1 MKRAP
6 AAILLAVLL
15 ALLFPLGAFAQAA
28 GGTPTASAG
37 GAPAASAAGT
47 PGGQNAGNL
56 PVPFVDLNVRSARNN
71 REVVLSVQIL
81 LLLTVLAIA
90 PSILILTTCFLRI
103 AIVFDFIRRA
113 LSLNTSP
120 PNQVMMGLAL
130 FLTLFIMWPT
140 FTTIY
145 QNSVKPFG
153 DGKIGVQEM
162 FTGAEKPLRTFMF
175 NQMGNDADS
184 IRLFMSMRGL
194 PKPDTRA
201 DVPTYVLIPAFV
213 IHEMTVAFKIGI
225 LLFIPFII
233 IDMVVASTL
242 MSMGMIMLPPV
253 MISTPFKLILFV
265 LVNGWGMLTEQIVR
279 SFK

>member
-1 MKRAP
+1 MKKAP
-6 AAILLAVLL
+6 AAILVAILL
-15 ALLFPLGAFAQAA
+15 LSLLPLPAIAQAA
-28 GGTPTASAG
+28 AIAPSAAAGGPTAGGPAG
-37 GAPAASAAGT
+37 R
-47 PGGQNAGNL
+47 NAGNL
-56 PVPFVDLNVRSARNN
+56 PVPFVDFNVRTARNN
-71 REVVLSVQIL
+71 QEVALSVQLL

-140 FTTIY
+140 LNTIY
-145 QNSVKPFG
+145 QSSLKPFG

-162 FTGAEKPLRTFMF
+162 FTGVEKPLRTFMF

-201 DVPTYVLIPAFV
+201 DVPTFVLIPAFV

>member
-1 MKRAP
+1 MRKSIAV
-6 AAILLAVLL
+6 ALLA
-15 ALLFPLGAFAQAA
+15 ALLGALLPVGAFAQAA
-28 GGTPTASAG
+28 AG
-37 GAPAASAAGT
+37 AAGT
-47 PGGQNAGNL
+47 AATGLGPTAGGGNAASVPL
-56 PVPFVDLNVRSARNN
+56 PFVDLNVRTARNN
-71 REVVLSVQIL
+71 REVVLSVQLL

-90 PSILILTTCFLRI
+90 PSILILTTAFLRI

-113 LSLNTSP
+113 LSLNTAP

-130 FLTLFIMWPT
+130 FLTIFIMWPT
-140 FTTIY
+140 FTSIY
-145 QNSVKPFG
+145 NDSLKPFN

-162 FTGAEKPLRTFMF
+162 FSGAEKPLRTFMF

-194 PKPDTRA
+194 PKPNTRA
-201 DVPTYVLIPAFV
+201 DVPTFVLIPAFV

>member
-1 MKRAP
+1 MRKLP

-15 ALLFPLGAFAQAA
+15 ASLLPAGAFAQAA
-28 GGTPTASAG
+28 GGTSAG
-37 GAPAASAAGT
+37 TAAAGPAAGPAAG
-47 PGGQNAGNL
+47 AGNL
-56 PVPFVDLNVRSARNN
+56 PIPFVDLNVRTARGN
-71 REVVLSVQIL
+71 REVVLSVQLL

-90 PSILILTTCFLRI
+90 PSILILTTAFLRI

-113 LSLNTSP
+113 LSLNTMP

-145 QNSVKPFG
+145 NDSLKPFG
-153 DGKIGVQEM
+153 DGKIGVEEM
-162 FTGAEKPLRTFMF
+162 FSGAEKPLRTFMF

-194 PKPDTRA
+194 PKPTTRA
-201 DVPTYVLIPAFV
+201 DVPTFVLIPAFV

-265 LVNGWGMLTEQIVR
+265 LVNGWGLLTEQIVR

>member
-1 MKRAP
+1 MP
-6 AAILLAVLL
+6 S
-15 ALLFPLGAFAQAA
+15 LLFSLLPVGAFAQAA
-28 GGTPTASAG
+28 GGAPAAPAVGATAG
-37 GAPAASAAGT
+37 GAAAGR
-47 PGGQNAGNL
+47 NAGNL
-56 PVPFVDLNVRSARNN
+56 PVPFLDFNVRTARNN
-71 REVVLSVQIL
+71 QEVVLSVQLL

-140 FTTIY
+140 LNTIY
-145 QNSVKPFG
+145 QSSLKPFG

-201 DVPTYVLIPAFV
+201 DVPTFVLIPAFV

>member
-1 MKRAP
+1 MKRIVAV
-6 AAILLAVLL
+6 ALAAVLL
-15 ALLFPLGAFAQAA
+15 IVVPVGAFAQAA
-28 GGTPTASAG
+28 GPAAPGAAAGTTAAPRAGAG
-37 GAPAASAAGT
+37 GAA
-47 PGGQNAGNL
+47 NL
-56 PVPFVDLNVRSARNN
+56 PIPFVDFNVRTARNN
-71 REVVLSVQIL
+71 QEVALSVQLL

-103 AIVFDFIRRA
+103 AIVFDFIKRA
-113 LSLNTSP
+113 LSLQSAP

-140 FTTIY
+140 FNQIY
-145 QNSVKPFG
+145 QTSFKPFSE
-153 DGKIGVQEM
+153 GKMGVSEM
-162 FTGAEKPLRTFMF
+162 FSTAEKPLRVFMYR
-175 NQMGNDADS
+175 QIGSDAEP

-194 PKPDTRA
+194 PKPHTLA

-253 MISTPFKLILFV
+253 MISMPFKLILFV
-265 LVNGWGMLTEQIVR
+265 LVDGWGLLTMQLVR